1 MKISAIV
8 AIAKN
13 NIMGKDNN
21 IPWYLPADLK
31 YFKKVTLGHPIL
43 MGRKTYLSIGRP
55 LPKRTNIILT
65 RNPFFIAANCLVVH
79 SIQEGLEIA
88 QEENANEVFI
98 IGGSQIYESSMDYWD
113 RLYLTTVD
121 AEVEGDI
128 IFPELDFSEWQLVSE
143 VKHKADDKNE
153 YDYTF
158 KVFDRKSA
166 IQEEE

>member
-79 SIQEGLEIA
+79 SVQEGLEIA